1 MGASEWFGEIT
12 NPESIAAI
20 TAAATAFSGVLYA
33 FGKVIIDLYKKWK
46 SGKLT
51 LVEAF
56 KQGEEHILELQKKI
70 EALKYSK
77 QEDEKSDKKFKRNR

>member
-1 MGASEWFGEIT
+1 MSASEWFGEIT

-20 TAAATAFSGVLYA
+20 TAAATAFSGVVYA

-70 EALKYSK
+70 KSLDIEK
-77 QEDEKSDKKFKRNR
+77 QEDKKGNKKFKK

>member
-1 MGASEWFGEIT
+1 MSASEWFGEIT

-20 TAAATAFSGVLYA
+20 TAAATAFSGVVYA

-70 EALKYSK
+70 KSLDA
-77 QEDEKSDKKFKRNR
+77 EKTDDKKGNKKFKK

>member
-1 MGASEWFGEIT
+1 MSASEWFGEIT

-20 TAAATAFSGVLYA
+20 TAAATAFSGVVYA

-70 EALKYSK
+70 KSL
-77 QEDEKSDKKFKRNR
+77 DTEKTDDKKGNKKFKK